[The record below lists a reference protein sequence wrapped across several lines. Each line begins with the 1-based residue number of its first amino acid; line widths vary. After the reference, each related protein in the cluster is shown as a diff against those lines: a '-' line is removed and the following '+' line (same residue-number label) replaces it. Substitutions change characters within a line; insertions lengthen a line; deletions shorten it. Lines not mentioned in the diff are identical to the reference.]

1 MRSRIAFSLAPSE
14 RCSCSIASFRSFHL
28 LFSTQRW
35 PSSSHVISYTTN
47 ARPVVQSSL
56 MSKAPTFTSKEG
68 RKTLGERVA
77 AATRFQRLLRS
88 GLVCIR
94 APMNRGGERSHDPGR
109 RSATL
114 LFWGWQTRT
123 ARSGQQAH
131 GPEQGVAAEQE
142 WTIWGN
148 NCCNGVCGLP

>member
-56 MSKAPTFTSKEG
+56 TSKAPTFTSKEA

-114 LFWGWQTRT
+114 LFWGCQTRT
-123 ARSGQQAH
+123 TH
-131 GPEQGVAAEQE
+131 KVM
-142 WTIWGN
+142 
-148 NCCNGVCGLP
+148 